1 MENYIF
7 NRYFLDIINN
17 LKNLLNEAE
26 SDEKGKFF
34 IYKLN
39 NKIVIKSA
47 DLIRINKTNFTSTTM
62 LNSSSVTVAKR
73 GENIYEY
80 VLLSMVEH
88 FLKSRNLKLK
98 QKEKEKLKSPSY
110 YYFTLFKLMKNSIAL
125 LNTTVVSFIRNI
137 LTTFEDEI
145 SINNIVENA
154 VEYIENNK
162 LLLKYADIVLYE
174 HQKQIFTNLQ
184 NANFDAKQTMFK
196 NQGAGT
202 TTGETTTAKLILY
215 IAPTGTGKTMT
226 PIALSRGFRVIFICA
241 ARHIGLALAKSAIS
255 CERKIAFAFGCSS
268 ADDIRLHYFAAKD
281 YTKNKKSGG
290 IGKVDNS
297 NGEKVEIMICDVKS
311 YLYAMYYMLAFNHAE
326 NIVVFWDEPTIA
338 MDYPTHE
345 LHEFI
350 SRNWKENL
358 IPNLVLSSAT
368 LPKMNEIGETIYS
381 FKKKFSNAK
390 VVNITSYDCKKS
402 IPLINKSG
410 YVVLPH
416 YLHEEYDEI
425 LKIVDHCFNNLTLL
439 RYFDLKEVVEFI
451 VFAEEQKSIDPRL
464 AMERV
469 FTSLNDISMQN
480 IKIHYLN
487 LLKKIKLGM
496 WGSLAVL
503 LKIRRKKRILS
514 NNNIDTKGNKVVS
527 SSSNM
532 NMIKKSMS
540 LTVNT
545 TTANEGKPITKMYSL
560 PDIVSAVQT
569 PVTVTPVTPAS
580 PVADEENIAIYVT
593 TKDAYTL
600 TDGPTIFLTD
610 DVEKISKF
618 CIQQANIPVKAM
630 NDIMEKIE
638 YNNKINEK
646 INEIEKEIEF
656 LDSNKSDSS
665 ADVMHN
671 GKKIK
676 TERKTETHVN
686 ENKKMTQLNATLEM
700 YHSMI
705 KSVDLNETFVPN
717 KKLHLKKWTEMID
730 FPVNFIN
737 VFTSDIDNATVI
749 NIMSLHEISDS
760 WKILLLMGIGVF
772 TNHKNIAYTEI
783 MKKLAEQQKLYI
795 IIASSDYIYGTNYQF
810 CHGYISKDM
819 ELTQEKIIQAMGRIG
834 RNNIQQTYTI
844 RLRDNKQVNKIFYP
858 EYDKI
863 EVTNMNMLF
872 S

>member
-1 MENYIF
+1 
-7 NRYFLDIINN
+7 
-17 LKNLLNEAE
+17 
-26 SDEKGKFF
+26 
-34 IYKLN
+34 
-39 NKIVIKSA
+39 
-47 DLIRINKTNFTSTTM
+47 
-62 LNSSSVTVAKR
+62 
-73 GENIYEY
+73 
-80 VLLSMVEH
+80 
-88 FLKSRNLKLK
+88 
-98 QKEKEKLKSPSY
+98 
-110 YYFTLFKLMKNSIAL
+110 
-125 LNTTVVSFIRNI
+125 
-137 LTTFEDEI
+137 
-145 SINNIVENA
+145 
-154 VEYIENNK
+154 
-162 LLLKYADIVLYE
+162 
-174 HQKQIFTNLQ
+174 
-184 NANFDAKQTMFK
+184 
-196 NQGAGT
+196 
-202 TTGETTTAKLILY
+202 
-215 IAPTGTGKTMT
+215 
-226 PIALSRGFRVIFICA
+226 
-241 ARHIGLALAKSAIS
+241 
-255 CERKIAFAFGCSS
+255 
-268 ADDIRLHYFAAKD
+268 
-281 YTKNKKSGG
+281 
-290 IGKVDNS
+290 
-297 NGEKVEIMICDVKS
+297 
-311 YLYAMYYMLAFNHAE
+311 
-326 NIVVFWDEPTIA
+326 
-338 MDYPTHE
+338 
-345 LHEFI
+345 
-350 SRNWKENL
+350 
-358 IPNLVLSSAT
+358 
-368 LPKMNEIGETIYS
+368 MNEIGETIYS